1 MIHVSVVTPTFNRT
15 QFIRRSIACYKAQT
29 FPLEN
34 MEWIILDDGDQSV
47 EALFTEA
54 EFDGIPNIR
63 YIREY
68 TKMTIGAKRN
78 KLNSLAKGDIIV
90 SWDDDDYYPPERI
103 QTIVNTFTKAPKN
116 IQLVGSSLMYMYM
129 PDKSI
134 WSIGP
139 FHPNHSSN
147 ATLAYRRSYLNGH
160 EYSNDA
166 KITEEPQF
174 LNYFKEPMIQLDAK
188 TAILVMVHNDNT
200 VSKDITKNPAAKKT
214 DLTINNFI
222 NDSEILEMFA

>member
-1 MIHVSVVTPTFNRT
+1 MIHVSVVTPTYNRT

-29 FPLEN
+29 YPLIN
-34 MEWIILDDGDQSV
+34 MEWIILDDGTEPA

-54 EFDGIPNIR
+54 EFDGVPNIR
-63 YIREY
+63 YVREY
-68 TKMTIGAKRN
+68 SKMTIGAKRN

-90 SWDDDDYYPPERI
+90 AWDDDDYYPPERI
-103 QTIVNTFTKAPKN
+103 QTVVNTFAAAPKE

-147 ATLAYRRSYLNGH
+147 ATLAYRRTYLNGH
-160 EYSNDA
+160 AYSNDA

-174 LNYFKEPMIQLDAK
+174 LNFFKEPMIQLDPLK
-188 TAILVMVHNDNT
+188 AILVMTHNDNT
-200 VSKDITKNPAAKKT
+200 VSKDITHNAAAVKT
-214 DLTINNFI
+214 RLTIEEFI
-222 NDSEILEMFA
+222 KDKEILTMFA

>member
-1 MIHVSVVTPTFNRT
+1 MIHISVVTPTYNRT
-15 QFIRRSIACYKAQT
+15 QFIQRTIACYKAQT
-29 FPLEN
+29 YPLN
-34 MEWIILDDGDQSV
+34 QMEWLILDDGTESA

-54 EFDGIPNIR
+54 EFDGVPNIR

-68 TKMTIGAKRN
+68 SKMTIGAKRN

-103 QTIVNTFTKAPKN
+103 ETIVNTFSIAPPE

-139 FHPNHSSN
+139 FHLNHSSN
-147 ATLAYRRSYLNGH
+147 ATLAYRRTYLNGH

-174 LNYFKEPMIQLDAK
+174 LNYYKEPMIQLNPR

-200 VSKDITKNPAAKKT
+200 VSKDIVRNSAVKKT
-214 DLTINNFI
+214 TLTIQDFI
-222 NDSEILEMFA
+222 HDPKLIELFA

>member
-1 MIHVSVVTPTFNRT
+1 MIHVSVVTPTDNRT

-29 FPLEN
+29 YPLEQI
-34 MEWIILDDGDQSV
+34 EWIILDDGEESA
-47 EALFTEA
+47 EALFIEA

-63 YIREY
+63 YYREY

-78 KLNSLAKGDIIV
+78 KLNSLARAPIII
-90 SWDDDDYYPPERI
+90 SWDDDDYYPKERI
-103 QTIVNTFTKAPKN
+103 ETIVNTFAKAPPQ

-147 ATLAYRRSYLNGH
+147 ATLAYRRTYLNGH

-166 KITEEPQF
+166 KITEEPKF
-174 LNYFKEPMIQLDAK
+174 LNYYKEPMIQLEPR

-200 VSKDITKNPAAKKT
+200 VSKDISKNAAVKKT
-214 DLTINNFI
+214 NLTIHDFI
-222 NDSEILEMFA
+222 KDPIILEMFA